1 MCFPAIGAAMLGFGS
16 AGAATA
22 ATGITATGLGIM
34 AGTTALGIAS
44 PIVSAI
50 GQRQQAKEQIEFQK
64 QSQQAVIKKQQFQAT
79 AANLEL
85 QQKREAIA
93 QQKEQIA
100 KTFEM
105 AESTERAR
113 GAVAQSAAISNELK
127 RQLGTQYSRL
137 GRQQELYELQYGL
150 GVQQMGLAGEQELL
164 SLSQPV
170 QTQSPLVTTLSAL
183 SGGLQGMSSGMQ
195 FAQYTRPRQ
204 NVSIKTTG

>member
-1 MCFPAIGAAMLGFGS
+1 MCFPAIGAAMLGYGS
-16 AGAATA
+16 VGAAVQ
-22 ATGITATGLGIM
+22 ATGITATGLGVM

-50 GQRQQAKEQIEFQK
+50 GQREQAKQQIEFQK

-100 KTFEM
+100 RTFAM
-105 AESTERAR
+105 AESTERAK
-113 GAVAQSAAISNELK
+113 GAVAQSVAISNELK
-127 RQLGTQYSRL
+127 RQLGTQYNRL
-137 GRQQELYELQYGL
+137 GQQQGLYELQHSL

-183 SGGLQGMSSGMQ
+183 SGGLQGLGTGMQ